1 VSNYAVFSE
10 LQIVPATVD
19 MLPDILAL
27 EEACFSSPWTR
38 RMLEAEF
45 TNNQFAHFLVAR
57 QQGESITRAEST
69 IVGYHCFWIVFEEL
83 RLMNLAVRESMRR
96 RGVGGALVTEALRLG
111 LEHAATRAV
120 LEVRASND
128 PARSLYTRLG
138 FVQISRRPRYYTN
151 PIEDAVLM
159 EMDPL
164 VMSSGQQ
171 RDRGVASGGGSA
183 STDSL

>member
-1 VSNYAVFSE
+1 VSHHIVLSE
-10 LQIVPATVD
+10 FEIVQATPD

-27 EEACFSSPWTR
+27 EESCFSSPWTR
-38 RMLEAEF
+38 KMLESEL
-45 TNNQFAHFLVAR
+45 TGNQFAHFLVAIR
-57 QQGESITRAEST
+57 YGQSKTKTEPT
-69 IVGYHCFWIVFEEL
+69 IIGYHCFWIVFEEL

-96 RGVGGALVTEALRLG
+96 RGVGGTLVAEALHQG
-111 LEHAATRAV
+111 LEQAATRAV

-138 FVQISRRPRYYTN
+138 FVQIGNRSRYYTN

-159 EMDPL
+159 EMNPL
-164 VMSSGQQ
+164 IVSSSQ
-171 RDRGVASGGGSA
+171 RDKGFVAGGESA

>member
-1 VSNYAVFSE
+1 MMRSE
-10 LQIVPATVD
+10 FQIVPATPD

-38 RMLEAEF
+38 KMLEAEL

-57 QQGESITRAEST
+57 QHDGST
-69 IVGYHCFWIVFEEL
+69 TKTEPTIIGYHCFWIVFEEL

-111 LEHAATRAV
+111 LEQAANRAV

-128 PARSLYTRLG
+128 PARFLYTRIG
-138 FVQISRRPRYYTN
+138 FLQISRRPRYYTN

-159 EMDPL
+159 EMNPL
-164 VMSSGQQ
+164 VISNGRQGDSGF
-171 RDRGVASGGGSA
+171 ASGGDSA